1 MAATR
6 MEFHLSLDAWDF
18 IEQEKMHGST
28 TDAIEALFLERDAL
42 LNQIIHLNATA
53 EQLGIEAAP
62 LSVRLPR
69 RPRDY
74 CRVIASDSD
83 QARRIAKHSKG
94 YTSHSEATEH
104 LIDHVKHL
112 RKAEEQLQFDCAR
125 KVLGLRFIE
134 KYKKAS

>member
-1 MAATR
+1 MVAVR
-6 MEFHLSLDAWDF
+6 MEFHLSLEAWDF
-18 IEQEKMHGST
+18 IEQEKMHGSA
-28 TDAIEALFLERDAL
+28 TDAIEALFIERDAL
-42 LNQIIHLNATA
+42 VNQVVNLNNTA
-53 EQLGIEAAP
+53 EQLGIDPAP
-62 LSVRLPR
+62 LAVRLPR

-104 LIDHVKHL
+104 LIDHIKHL

-125 KVLGLRFIE
+125 KVLGMRFIE
-134 KYKKAS
+134 KYKRAS